1 MREID
6 ETLAIQALHN
16 EIEVYFEVAV
26 KRKENLW
33 SVKKDLEGK
42 ANLFFIA
49 GVLTKQET
57 DEQKEKIA
65 KYYRKSVAKQK
76 QKEFCDL
83 DVGF

>member
-6 ETLAIQALHN
+6 ETLVIQALHN
-16 EIEVYFEVAV
+16 EIEVYFEVGV

-33 SVKKDLEGK
+33 EVKKDLEDK
-42 ANLFFIA
+42 VNFLFVA
-49 GVLTKQET
+49 GVLTKQESDT
-57 DEQKEKIA
+57 QKEKIA
-65 KYYRKSVAKQK
+65 QYYRKSVAKQK

>member
-6 ETLAIQALHN
+6 ETLAIQALNN

-42 ANLFFIA
+42 ANLFFVA

-65 KYYRKSVAKQK
+65 QYYRKSVAKQK

>member
-6 ETLAIQALHN
+6 ETVAIQALHN

-33 SVKKDLEGK
+33 NVKRELEDK
-42 ANLFFIA
+42 ANFLFVA
-49 GVLTKQET
+49 GVLTKQEK
-57 DEQKEKIA
+57 DEQKEKINH
-65 KYYRKSVAKQK
+65 YYRKSVAKQK
-76 QKEFCDL
+76 QTEFCDL